1 MLSLTAAD
9 GVSKRLLTASFA
21 SILILLILLETL
33 AYVESRAAQRQVGT
47 IATNALRSVELVGQ
61 IGMDVQREHML
72 TERHIL
78 ESGPAGW
85 DAVERDLATNR
96 VDFQRAAASYGR
108 HLSLP
113 GETAAWY
120 RLASDVAAKDYLAP
134 AVIGLSRSNRD
145 LEARRRLVA
154 MQPLFDAIQKDVV
167 RLVGI
172 NRTGAERARKAMG
185 DVQRDAVEFRSSSA
199 RASQSCSC

>member
-1 MLSLTAAD
+1 MLSFTAAD

-33 AYVESRAAQRQVGT
+33 AYVESRATQRQVST

-85 DAVERDLATNR
+85 DATEHDLETNR
-96 VDFQRAAASYGR
+96 ADFDRAAAAYGER
-108 HLSLP
+108 LSLP
-113 GETAAWY
+113 EKHAT
-120 RLASDVAAKDYLAP
+120 
-134 AVIGLSRSNRD
+134 
-145 LEARRRLVA
+145 
-154 MQPLFDAIQKDVV
+154 
-167 RLVGI
+167 
-172 NRTGAERARKAMG
+172 
-185 DVQRDAVEFRSSSA
+185 
-199 RASQSCSC
+199 